1 MTEPKSYTVYLFGP
15 SPEGKYYVGQ
25 TDDFE
30 RRIRSHE
37 YADGSSPRFH
47 AAIQRFGWDAIPLK
61 VVAEAHDQE
70 EADRLEILNISK
82 YNCLWPNG
90 YNMTL
95 GGKATRFDPKARVE
109 GFKEAEV
116 PEVDIL
122 AEARTR
128 LSDWRSLGICPACG
142 RESLLTPCA
151 SCGVAHKFG
160 EAVLA
165 HYVTKESVEAFELPW
180 IGRLAR
186 HFRLSRDSD
195 YFIDLVKSRLG
206 SAGKIPDII
215 PVVAIQY
222 ANRLL
227 PYMHAS
233 LRRAALVRRGEPT
246 FSLGR
251 FNPCTASKSDIRWE
265 ISINRHLRRNHRSL
279 GVSFAQSVEVY
290 RWAFSRIQE
299 SDSSSL
305 FLTDQILIKNGASR
319 LELDEA
325 AKDAF
330 VIQRLEVIAD
340 EERKKLLPQE
350 PTPPSTPK
358 DEQALVFEITIS
370 LEPNKAYKENI
381 FADQLRYF
389 SANGDKPQLV
399 LIHSAISL
407 DQILVVEFDNHNLRR
422 DFVDHVA
429 SITPPERILY
439 LQKRQFDG
447 NGVTSSFIDRPKSLG
462 GTGTQEEITEDAI
475 DDVPKTEGDIPTNK

>member
-1 MTEPKSYTVYLFGP
+1 MTETKSYTVYLFGP

-61 VVAEAHDQE
+61 VVAEANNQE
-70 EADRLEILNISK
+70 EADRLEILYISK
-82 YNCLWPNG
+82 HNCLWPNG

-109 GFKEAEV
+109 GFVEAEV
-116 PEVDIL
+116 QEEEVL
-122 AEARTR
+122 AEASAR
-128 LSDWRSLGICPACG
+128 LGAWRSIGICPACG
-142 RESLLTPCA
+142 RESLSTPCD
-151 SCGVAHKFG
+151 SCGVAHGFG

-165 HYVTKESVEAFELPW
+165 HYITKKNVEAFELPGT
-180 IGRLAR
+180 GRLAK

-195 YFIDLVKSRLG
+195 YFINLVKSRLG
-206 SAGKIPDII
+206 SDGKIPDII

-222 ANRLL
+222 ASRLL

-233 LRRAALVRRGEPT
+233 LRRAALLKRGEPT
-246 FSLGR
+246 LSLGR
-251 FNPCTASKSDIRWE
+251 FIPCTASKSDIRWE
-265 ISINRHLRRNHRSL
+265 ISINRHLRRNHKSL

-299 SDSSSL
+299 CDSSALS
-305 FLTDQILIKNGASR
+305 LTDQILIKNGASR

-330 VIQRLEVIAD
+330 VIQRLELIAD
-340 EERKKLLPQE
+340 EEKRKLLPQE
-350 PTPPSTPK
+350 PEPPAIQNDDQS
-358 DEQALVFEITIS
+358 ITFVIKIS
-370 LEPNKAYKENI
+370 SESNKVYDDNL
-381 FADQLRYF
+381 FADDLAYF
-389 SANGDKPQLV
+389 AANGDKPQLF
-399 LIHSAISL
+399 LIHCAISR
-407 DQILVVEFDNHNLRR
+407 DQLLVVEFDTHNHRR
-422 DFVDHVA
+422 DFVNHL
-429 SITPPERILY
+429 SGITPPERILY

-447 NGVTSSFIDRPKSLG
+447 IGVTSFLVDRPKSLG
-462 GTGTQEEITEDAI
+462 GNATPEET
-475 DDVPKTEGDIPTNK
+475 TEGGGNPGEDTSAS

>member
-1 MTEPKSYTVYLFGP
+1 MTEPKSYKVYLFGP

-25 TDDFE
+25 TDDYE
-30 RRIRSHE
+30 RRIRKHE

-47 AAIQRFGWDAIPLK
+47 AAIRRFGLDAIPLK
-61 VVAEAHDQE
+61 VVAETHDQE

-95 GGKATRFDPKARVE
+95 GGKATRFDSKAKVE

-116 PEVDIL
+116 SETDIL

-128 LSDWRSLGICPACG
+128 LSDWRSLGVCPACG
-142 RESLLTPCA
+142 RESLQTPCT

-165 HYVTKESVEAFELPW
+165 HYATRDSVKAFELPW
-180 IGRLAR
+180 TGRLAR

-206 SAGKIPDII
+206 RAGKIPDII

-251 FNPCTASKSDIRWE
+251 FNPCTSSKSDIRWE
-265 ISINRHLRRNHRSL
+265 ISINRHLRRNHKSL

-299 SDSSSL
+299 SDGSSL
-305 FLTDQILIKNGASR
+305 FLTDQILTKNGASR

-330 VIQRLEVIAD
+330 VIQRLEIIAD

-350 PTPPSTPK
+350 PEPPATPNDDQSITFVIRISSESNK
-358 DEQALVFEITIS
+358 VYDENL
-370 LEPNKAYKENI
+370 
-381 FADQLRYF
+381 FADQLRHF
-389 SANGDKPQLV
+389 TANGDKPQLF

-407 DQILVVEFDNHNLRR
+407 DHILVVEFETHNLRR
-422 DFVDHVA
+422 DFIIRLA
-429 SITPPERILY
+429 SISPSERLLY
-439 LQKRQFDG
+439 FQKNKFEE
-447 NGVTSSFIDRPKSLG
+447 NGVRTFWEHRPSCLG
-462 GTGTQEEITEDAI
+462 GSSTPEETSEDSE
-475 DDVPKTEGDIPTNK
+475 EGKGSTSAG

>member
-1 MTEPKSYTVYLFGP
+1 MTETKSFTIYVFGP

-37 YADGSSPRFH
+37 NADGSSPRFH

-82 YNCLWPNG
+82 HNCLWPNG

-95 GGKATRFDPKARVE
+95 GGKATRFDPKAKVE

-142 RESLLTPCA
+142 RESLQTPCA

-180 IGRLAR
+180 TGRLAR

-206 SAGKIPDII
+206 SAGKIPDIV

-222 ANRLL
+222 AKRLL

-251 FNPCTASKSDIRWE
+251 FNPCTSSKSDMRWE
-265 ISINRHLRRNHRSL
+265 ISINRHLRRNRNSL

-290 RWAFSRIQE
+290 RWAFSKIQE
-299 SDSSSL
+299 SDASSL
-305 FLTDQILIKNGASR
+305 NLTDQILIKNGASR

-330 VIQRLEVIAD
+330 VIQRLEAIAD
-340 EERKKLLPQE
+340 EENKKYSPQE
-350 PTPPSTPK
+350 PEPLATPN
-358 DEQALVFEITIS
+358 DEQTVVFEITFS
-370 LEPNKAYKENI
+370 SEPNKAYDDNL
-381 FADQLRYF
+381 FADQLRHLT
-389 SANGDKPQLV
+389 AIGDKPQLI
-399 LIHSAISL
+399 LIHSAISPDHL
-407 DQILVVEFDNHNLRR
+407 LVVEFDTHNIRR
-422 DFVDHVA
+422 DFINHLA
-429 SITPPERILY
+429 GITPPERLLY
-439 LQKRQFDG
+439 LKKRMFDG
-447 NGVTSSFIDRPKSLG
+447 NGITSFLVDRQKSPG
-462 GTGTQEEITEDAI
+462 GSGTPEEITEDTI
-475 DDVPKTEGDIPTNK
+475 DDVPNTEGDKPSNK

>member
-37 YADGSSPRFH
+37 KADGSSPRFH
-47 AAIQRFGWDAIPLK
+47 MAIQRFGWDAIPLK

-95 GGKATRFDPKARVE
+95 GGKATRFDPKATVE

-116 PEVDIL
+116 PEFDIL

-142 RESLLTPCA
+142 RESSLTPCA

-180 IGRLAR
+180 TGSLAR

-206 SAGKIPDII
+206 SSGKIPDII
-215 PVVAIQY
+215 PVVAVQY

-227 PYMHAS
+227 PYMYAS

-251 FNPCTASKSDIRWE
+251 FSPCTSSKSDIRWE
-265 ISINRHLRRNHRSL
+265 ISINRHLRRNRKRL
-279 GVSFAQSVEVY
+279 GVSFAQSIEVY

-299 SDSSSL
+299 CDGSAL
-305 FLTDQILIKNGASR
+305 TLTDQILIKNGASR

-330 VIQRLEVIAD
+330 VIQRLEAIAD
-340 EERKKLLPQE
+340 EEKRKLLPEE
-350 PTPPSTPK
+350 PEPPAAPNDDQSLTF
-358 DEQALVFEITIS
+358 VIS
-370 LEPNKAYKENI
+370 ISSEPNKVYDENL
-381 FADQLRYF
+381 FADDLAFF
-389 SANGDKPQLV
+389 SANRDKPQLV
-399 LIHSAISL
+399 FIRGAISR
-407 DQILVVEFDNHNLRR
+407 DQLLVVEFDTHNHRR
-422 DFVDHVA
+422 DFVNHLS
-429 SITPPERILY
+429 SITPPERMLY

-447 NGVTSSFIDRPKSLG
+447 NGVTSFFVDRPKSLG
-462 GTGTQEEITEDAI
+462 GSGTPEEITEE
-475 DDVPKTEGDIPTNK
+475 KGDTGEDTCTS

>member
-1 MTEPKSYTVYLFGP
+1 MTEPKSYKVYLFGP

-25 TDDFE
+25 TDDYE
-30 RRIRSHE
+30 RRIRKHE

-47 AAIQRFGWDAIPLK
+47 AAIRRFGLDAIPLK
-61 VVAEAHDQE
+61 VVAETLDQE

-128 LSDWRSLGICPACG
+128 LSDWCSLGICPACG

-222 ANRLL
+222 AKRLL

-233 LRRAALVRRGEPT
+233 LKRAALVRRGEPT

-251 FNPCTASKSDIRWE
+251 FNPCTSSKSDIRWE
-265 ISINRHLRRNHRSL
+265 ISINRHLRRNRKSL

-290 RWAFSRIQE
+290 RWAFSRIQQ
-299 SDSSSL
+299 SDGSSL
-305 FLTDQILIKNGASR
+305 YLTDQILIKNGASR

-330 VIQRLEVIAD
+330 VIQRLEIIAD

-350 PTPPSTPK
+350 PEPPATPK
-358 DEQALVFEITIS
+358 DEQAVVFEITFS
-370 LEPNKAYKENI
+370 LEPNKVYDENL
-381 FADQLRYF
+381 FADGLRYF

-399 LIHSAISL
+399 LIHSSISL
-407 DQILVVEFDNHNLRR
+407 DQILMVEFDSHSLRR
-422 DFVDHVA
+422 DFVNRLA
-429 SITPPERILY
+429 SISPSERITY
-439 LQKRQFDG
+439 LQNKQFDEK
-447 NGVTSSFIDRPKSLG
+447 GVEASWVDRPNYLG
-462 GTGTQEEITEDAI
+462 GISKPEVVPEDSE
-475 DDVPKTEGDIPTNK
+475 DEKGDTSAG